1 MNVAR
6 FAVRLKSGDYT
17 LTLVR
22 FLNVCPDSQ
31 LVEIIQFTNKEDG
44 FMERITTVYRELS
57 RGTQL
62 SIF

>member
-6 FAVRLKSGDYT
+6 FAVRLKSGKYT
-17 LTLVR
+17 STLVR
-22 FLNVCPDSQ
+22 FLNICPDYQ
-31 LVEIIQFTNKEDG
+31 LVEMIQFTDKEDG
-44 FMERITTVYRELS
+44 SMERITTVYRELS

>member
-1 MNVAR
+1 MNVVQYALW
-6 FAVRLKSGDYT
+6 LKSGDYT

-22 FLNVCPDSQ
+22 FLNICPDSQ
-31 LVEIIQFTNKEDG
+31 LVEMIQFTDKEDD

>member
-1 MNVAR
+1 MNVAQ

-22 FLNVCPDSQ
+22 FLNICPDSQ
-31 LVEIIQFTNKEDG
+31 LVEMIQFTDKEDD